1 MRPVIEKKKLEPRHI
16 VYIIIIVICIIAIG
30 VGVYMQ
36 FYQDEKLALIFGIT
50 KEKEDVE
57 LKTLKEKQF
66 EYYTSNENFI
76 LLQKPTCVIKNED
89 IKQVKVVSLFQL
101 FGKGYS
107 KKKNHFMIKY
117 VVKDKKNNLN
127 NINMNDN
134 DVDDVVFTA
143 NNEEVVMKWVLLLN
157 RVILYNEV

>member
-1 MRPVIEKKKLEPRHI
+1 MK
-16 VYIIIIVICIIAIG
+16 IAFSFNYDNRVFYSVMEDGDVVTIG
-30 VGVYMQ
+30 SGLYDHHQ
-36 FYQDEKLALIFGIT
+36 ISA
-50 KEKEDVE
+50 
-57 LKTLKEKQF
+57 LKEKQF

>member
-1 MRPVIEKKKLEPRHI
+1 
-16 VYIIIIVICIIAIG
+16 
-30 VGVYMQ
+30 
-36 FYQDEKLALIFGIT
+36 
-50 KEKEDVE
+50 
-57 LKTLKEKQF
+57 
-66 EYYTSNENFI
+66 
-76 LLQKPTCVIKNED
+76 
-89 IKQVKVVSLFQL
+89 
-101 FGKGYS
+101 
-107 KKKNHFMIKY
+107 MIKY